1 MRIGKLE
8 VTAPF
13 FLMLAWLNYLDRQGL
28 VPLCVLACCFHEL
41 GHLLS
46 IRLLSGDIKLIRL
59 TAVGAEMVLCR
70 PMGYGQ
76 EMVAA
81 LAGPGV
87 NLLLAVLCC
96 RWSWGTLFAG
106 LNLALGCFN
115 LLPVGRLDGGRFLH
129 GLLAVFCGLNVAEQI
144 GALLDGCLVGSL
156 LLAGALLA
164 WKNGNITLLSVGL
177 WLLVVFSKGKKRGNR
192 ACLIDKKKVKSY

>member
-76 EMVAA
+76 EMVAGSSGTGRESA
-81 LAGPGV
+81 AGCP
-87 NLLLAVLCC
+87 
-96 RWSWGTLFAG
+96 
-106 LNLALGCFN
+106 
-115 LLPVGRLDGGRFLH
+115 LLPLELGNTFRRVESGSRLF
-129 GLLAVFCGLNVAEQI
+129 
-144 GALLDGCLVGSL
+144 
-156 LLAGALLA
+156 
-164 WKNGNITLLSVGL
+164 
-177 WLLVVFSKGKKRGNR
+177 
-192 ACLIDKKKVKSY
+192 

>member
-1 MRIGKLE
+1 
-8 VTAPF
+8 
-13 FLMLAWLNYLDRQGL
+13 
-28 VPLCVLACCFHEL
+28 
-41 GHLLS
+41 
-46 IRLLSGDIKLIRL
+46 
-59 TAVGAEMVLCR
+59 MVLCR

-96 RWSWGTLFAG
+96 RWSWGTLFA
-106 LNLALGCFN
+106 
-115 LLPVGRLDGGRFLH
+115 GRLDGGRFLH

-177 WLLVVFSKGKKRGNR
+177 WLLAVFSKGKKRGNR

>member
-1 MRIGKLE
+1 
-8 VTAPF
+8 
-13 FLMLAWLNYLDRQGL
+13 
-28 VPLCVLACCFHEL
+28 
-41 GHLLS
+41 
-46 IRLLSGDIKLIRL
+46 
-59 TAVGAEMVLCR
+59 MVLCR

-129 GLLAVFCGLNVAEQI
+129 ALLAVFCGLNVAEQI

-177 WLLVVFSKGKKRGNR
+177 WLLAVFSKGKKRGNR

>member
-87 NLLLAVLCC
+87 NLLLAVLWLPLELGNTF
-96 RWSWGTLFAG
+96 RRVESGSRLF
-106 LNLALGCFN
+106 
-115 LLPVGRLDGGRFLH
+115 
-129 GLLAVFCGLNVAEQI
+129 
-144 GALLDGCLVGSL
+144 
-156 LLAGALLA
+156 
-164 WKNGNITLLSVGL
+164 
-177 WLLVVFSKGKKRGNR
+177 
-192 ACLIDKKKVKSY
+192 

>member
-106 LNLALGCFN
+106 LNLALGCFAGREAGRRPFFTWIAGC
-115 LLPVGRLDGGRFLH
+115 LLWPECGRANWSLAGRMSGRLAASGGGAA
-129 GLLAVFCGLNVAEQI
+129 GLEKRKYHPVICWAVA
-144 GALLDGCLVGSL
+144 AGCFFQR
-156 LLAGALLA
+156 
-164 WKNGNITLLSVGL
+164 K
-177 WLLVVFSKGKKRGNR
+177 KEGK
-192 ACLIDKKKVKSY
+192 

>member
-8 VTAPF
+8 GTAPF
-13 FLMLAWLNYLDRQGL
+13 FLMLAWLNYLDRQGI
-28 VPLCVLACCFHEL
+28 VPLCLLACCLHEL

-46 IRLLSGDIKLIRL
+46 IRLLGGDIKLIRL
-59 TAVGAEMVLCR
+59 TAVGAEMVLSR

-87 NLLLAVLCC
+87 NLLLAALFC

-115 LLPVGRLDGGRFLH
+115 LLPVGRLDGGRFFH
-129 GLLAVFCGLNVAEQI
+129 GLLAVFCSLGAAERI
-144 GALLDGCLVGSL
+144 GAWLDGCLVGSL

-192 ACLIDKKKVKSY
+192 ACLIDRKKVKSY

>member
-1 MRIGKLE
+1 
-8 VTAPF
+8 
-13 FLMLAWLNYLDRQGL
+13 
-28 VPLCVLACCFHEL
+28 
-41 GHLLS
+41 
-46 IRLLSGDIKLIRL
+46 
-59 TAVGAEMVLCR
+59 MVLCR

-115 LLPVGRLDGGRFLH
+115 LLPVGRLDGGRFSQ

-177 WLLVVFSKGKKRGNR
+177 WLLAVFSKGKKRGNR

>member
-115 LLPVGRLDGGRFLH
+115 LLP
-129 GLLAVFCGLNVAEQI
+129 
-144 GALLDGCLVGSL
+144 
-156 LLAGALLA
+156 GALLA

-177 WLLVVFSKGKKRGNR
+177 WLLAVFSKGKKRGNR

>member
-28 VPLCVLACCFHEL
+28 VPLCVLACCF
-41 GHLLS
+41 
-46 IRLLSGDIKLIRL
+46 
-59 TAVGAEMVLCR
+59 
-70 PMGYGQ
+70 
-76 EMVAA
+76 
-81 LAGPGV
+81 
-87 NLLLAVLCC
+87 
-96 RWSWGTLFAG
+96 
-106 LNLALGCFN
+106 
-115 LLPVGRLDGGRFLH
+115 H

>member
-164 WKNGNITLLSVGL
+164 
-177 WLLVVFSKGKKRGNR
+177 
-192 ACLIDKKKVKSY
+192 

>member
-1 MRIGKLE
+1 
-8 VTAPF
+8 
-13 FLMLAWLNYLDRQGL
+13 
-28 VPLCVLACCFHEL
+28 
-41 GHLLS
+41 
-46 IRLLSGDIKLIRL
+46 
-59 TAVGAEMVLCR
+59 MVLCR

-177 WLLVVFSKGKKRGNR
+177 WLLAVFSKGKKRGNR

>member
-1 MRIGKLE
+1 M
-8 VTAPF
+8 
-13 FLMLAWLNYLDRQGL
+13 
-28 VPLCVLACCFHEL
+28 LACCFHEL

-144 GALLDGCLVGSL
+144 GALLDGCLVARCFWRGRCWPGKTEISPCYL
-156 LLAGALLA
+156 LGC
-164 WKNGNITLLSVGL
+164 GC
-177 WLLVVFSKGKKRGNR
+177 WLFFPKEKRRGNR